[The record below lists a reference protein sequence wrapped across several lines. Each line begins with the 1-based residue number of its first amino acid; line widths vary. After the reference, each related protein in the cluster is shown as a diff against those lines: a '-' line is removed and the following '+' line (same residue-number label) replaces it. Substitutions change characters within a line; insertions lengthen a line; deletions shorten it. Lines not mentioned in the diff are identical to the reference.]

1 MIIES
6 VHNKRLLEEEN
17 KNAKMINSFF
27 NIFSTPQP
35 RPHIL
40 LQNRLLNKNKKK
52 LMKDNQTNTDSAINN
67 NKISNL
73 RFSLKK
79 NLLDILSLE
88 NIIKPKQSIFISNLY
103 NMNNNLI
110 TTKKHKNYN
119 NSTRMPKIN
128 PNKFQSIKDKIK
140 LDETFP
146 LKKRIFS
153 TNKRKFN
160 KSLIFENINNINIT
174 INKDLNKN
182 IKNIVGINNNNKIK
196 KRINLEDIENSM
208 NNYNKNVGK
217 KLNNF
222 FNNKFLQENTD
233 IFKVSRNII
242 NKNDVNLQFSEPKNS
257 NSNNII
263 VDNNISLE
271 NTFKEQTLSN
281 FNNKYYL
288 KFKTN
293 NLKEKEKIRKLFYL
307 LKKHKDSEN
316 DKNSDFL
323 AFHLY
328 RQKKLRKKEINKAIL
343 DEFSSPCVH
352 IGRNNDSIFIN
363 NEYYTNKND
372 NEFSL
377 IHKQKENKMISIKA
391 LNINA

>member
-17 KNAKMINSFF
+17 RNTKMINSFF
-27 NIFSTPQP
+27 NIFRTPQP

-40 LQNRLLNKNKKK
+40 LKNRLLNKNKKK
-52 LMKDNQTNTDSAINN
+52 LMKDSQTNTDSALNN

-73 RFSLKK
+73 RFSVNN
-79 NLLDILSLE
+79 NLLDILSLK

-103 NMNNNLI
+103 NMNNDII
-110 TTKKHKNYN
+110 TTKKHKNNN

-128 PNKFQSIKDKIK
+128 PNKFQFIKDTIK

-153 TNKRKFN
+153 SKKRKFN
-160 KSLIFENINNINIT
+160 KSLIFENINNINVT
-174 INKDLNKN
+174 INRDLNKN
-182 IKNIVGINNNNKIK
+182 IIKFVGMNNNKII
-196 KRINLEDIENSM
+196 KRNNLEDIENSM
-208 NNYNKNVGK
+208 NNYKKKVGK

-363 NEYYTNKND
+363 NEYYTTKSD
-372 NEFSL
+372 NEYSL
-377 IHKQKENKMISIKA
+377 THKQKENKMISIKA